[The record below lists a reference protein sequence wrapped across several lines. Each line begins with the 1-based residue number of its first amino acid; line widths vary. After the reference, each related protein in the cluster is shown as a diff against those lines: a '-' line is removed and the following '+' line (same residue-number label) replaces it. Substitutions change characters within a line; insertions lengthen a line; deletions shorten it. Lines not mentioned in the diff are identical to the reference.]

1 MAGAGVTGQPPSALL
16 PSRAY
21 AAGVEA
27 GRWQRDPA
35 QEAALRELDRIHVAL
50 LHDGAEGWLARVTRR
65 WWRGESVRGLYL
77 WGGVGRGKTFLVD
90 LLYEHL
96 PLAQKR
102 RVHFH
107 RFMGEVHAR
116 IRDLGERSDPLAEI
130 AAGYGASLRLLV
142 LDEFFVSDIG
152 DAMILG
158 RLLQELFARGVVLV
172 TTSNCAPEQLYRD
185 GLQRARFLPAIALL
199 ERHCVVHPLHSPNDY
214 RLRFLTQAPTYH
226 SPLGAAAE
234 AALEGCYLRLT
245 ADAVRDGEPLRINE
259 RTIATVDSADGVA
272 WFEFAALC
280 EGPRAVADYI
290 EIARDF
296 HTVLLSGVPQFDA
309 GSEDAALRFVHLVDE
324 FYDRN
329 VNLILSAAVAATQL
343 YRGQRH
349 GFAFERTA
357 SRLIEMQSEAYL
369 AREHKP

>member
-1 MAGAGVTGQPPSALL
+1 MTPIDTQPQRPSA
-16 PSRAY
+16 AY
-21 AAGVEA
+21 AAGIA
-27 GRWQRDPA
+27 SGRWQRDPA
-35 QEAALRELDRIHVAL
+35 QEAVLVELDRIHAAL
-50 LHDGAEGWLARVTRR
+50 RPSEAGWFARVARQFRR
-65 WWRGESVRGLYL
+65 DEAPRGLYL

-90 LLYEHL
+90 LFYEHL
-96 PLAQKR
+96 PLTQKR

-116 IRDLGERSDPLAEI
+116 IRDLGERSDPLAEV
-130 AAGYGASLRLLV
+130 AEGLAASLRLLC

-158 RLLQELFARGVVLV
+158 RLLEHLFARGVTLV
-172 TTSNCAPEQLYRD
+172 TTSNCEPAQLYRD

-199 ERHCVVHPLHSPNDY
+199 QRHCAVLHLRSPNDY
-214 RLRFLTQAPTYH
+214 RLRSLTQAPTYLV
-226 SPLGAAAE
+226 PLDAAAE
-234 AALEGCYLRLT
+234 AALEACYERLT
-245 ADAVRDGEPLRINE
+245 ADTVRDGEPLRIND
-259 RTIATVDSADGVA
+259 RTIDTVDSSEGVA

-296 HTVLLSGVPQFDA
+296 HTVLLAGVPQFDRLR
-309 GSEDAALRFVHLVDE
+309 EDAALRFVHLVDE

-329 VNLILSAAVAATQL
+329 VNLILSAAAPATGL
-343 YRGQRH
+343 YRGERH
-349 GFAFERTA
+349 AFAFERTA